1 MRGLYAQEP
10 AMQQPYLSSPPE
22 SGGVPHRSAK
32 NPAKTQ
38 GQHAGVHIPWRSSA
52 APSASVTSTTVT
64 EPTAV
69 PTASVAPVSGTEH
82 TFRVPHPVLSAISWL
97 IAAASAAWLVI
108 LGVSL
113 ALNVA
118 SGVSHD
124 SEFMMLTY
132 GVYMACAFGFCCFG
146 TFFALHFGLGSSAHW
161 RDSIRHPHHPH

>member
-1 MRGLYAQEP
+1 
-10 AMQQPYLSSPPE
+10 MQQPYLSSPPE

-32 NPAKTQ
+32 NPAEAQ

-52 APSASVTSTTVT
+52 APSAVNAS
-64 EPTAV
+64 TAV
-69 PTASVAPVSGTEH
+69 AEPVVASAAPVASMSGPER

-146 TFFALHFGLGSSAHW
+146 TFFALHFGVGSSAHW
-161 RDSIRHPHHPH
+161 RDSIRHPNHPH

>member
-1 MRGLYAQEP
+1 
-10 AMQQPYLSSPPE
+10 MQQPYLSSPPDA
-22 SGGVPHRSAK
+22 GGVPQR
-32 NPAKTQ
+32 PAQ
-38 GQHAGVHIPWRSSA
+38 ASSQHADAHIPWRPSSA
-52 APSASVTSTTVT
+52 LLTAPA
-64 EPTAV
+64 
-69 PTASVAPVSGTEH
+69 TASVATVPASESPEQ

>member
-1 MRGLYAQEP
+1 MTEVLFEGCDRESARRTYLPIISVSRLRRSPGRFP
-10 AMQQPYLSSPPE
+10 AR
-22 SGGVPHRSAK
+22 VV
-32 NPAKTQ
+32 T
-38 GQHAGVHIPWRSSA
+38 A
-52 APSASVTSTTVT
+52 AVCGITETENRVSVTSTTVT
-64 EPTAV
+64 EPTVV
-69 PTASVAPVSGTEH
+69 PTASVAPVSGTER

-161 RDSIRHPHHPH
+161 RDSIRHPNHPH

>member
-1 MRGLYAQEP
+1 
-10 AMQQPYLSSPPE
+10 MQQPYLSSPPE

-32 NPAKTQ
+32 NPANAQ

-52 APSASVTSTTVT
+52 APSASNVSTVVA
-64 EPTAV
+64 EPVAV
-69 PTASVAPVSGTEH
+69 DNAPVAPMSGPER
-82 TFRVPHPVLSAISWL
+82 TFRVPHPVLSAISWM

-108 LGVSL
+108 LAVSL
-113 ALNVA
+113 TMIVV
-118 SGVSHD
+118 SGLSHD
-124 SEFMMLTY
+124 SEFVMLTY

>member
-1 MRGLYAQEP
+1 
-10 AMQQPYLSSPPE
+10 MQQPYRSSPPE
-22 SGGVPHRSAK
+22 SGGIPQQSAK
-32 NPAKTQ
+32 RPAQ
-38 GQHAGVHIPWRSSA
+38 ASSQHTDAHIPRRSSSA
-52 APSASVTSTTVT
+52 LLTAPA
-64 EPTAV
+64 
-69 PTASVAPVSGTEH
+69 TASVATVPASESPEQ
-82 TFRVPHPVLSAISWL
+82 TFRVPHPVLSVISWL
-97 IAAASAAWLVI
+97 IAAASAVWLVI

-113 ALNVA
+113 VLNVA

>member
-1 MRGLYAQEP
+1 
-10 AMQQPYLSSPPE
+10 MQQPYLSSPPE

-32 NPAKTQ
+32 NPAEAQ

-52 APSASVTSTTVT
+52 APSAVNAS
-64 EPTAV
+64 TAV
-69 PTASVAPVSGTEH
+69 AEPV
-82 TFRVPHPVLSAISWL
+82 V
-97 IAAASAAWLVI
+97 ASAAPVASMS
-108 LGVSL
+108 GPERTFR
-113 ALNVA
+113 VA

>member
-1 MRGLYAQEP
+1 
-10 AMQQPYLSSPPE
+10 MQQPYLSSPPDA
-22 SGGVPHRSAK
+22 GGVPHRSVKA
-32 NPAKTQ
+32 PAKAQ
-38 GQHAGVHIPWRSSA
+38 GQQANAHIPWRSD
-52 APSASVTSTTVT
+52 APLG
-64 EPTAV
+64 
-69 PTASVAPVSGTEH
+69 ASVALAEPIEASAAVSSPER

-161 RDSIRHPHHPH
+161 RDSIRHPNHPH

>member
-1 MRGLYAQEP
+1 
-10 AMQQPYLSSPPE
+10 MQQPYLSSPPE
-22 SGGVPHRSAK
+22 SGGVPHHSTKSAVQ
-32 NPAKTQ
+32 AH
-38 GQHAGVHIPWRSSA
+38 GEHAGVHIPWRSSA
-52 APSASVTSTTVT
+52 APSTSVTSTTVT
-64 EPTAV
+64 EPTVV
-69 PTASVAPVSGTEH
+69 PTASVAPVSGTER

-161 RDSIRHPHHPH
+161 RDSIRHPNHPH